1 MNNGSPMNTSANQRP
16 ESDMAESEVDNSRLQ
31 MFLDVDLDV
40 AVEIGRARLSL
51 EQVLALE
58 EGSSI
63 PLNKAA
69 GDLLDV
75 YVNGRLVARG
85 EAVVV
90 GDQLGLRIVEVMSRA
105 ERINTQR

>member
-1 MNNGSPMNTSANQRP
+1 MADSESIDSA
-16 ESDMAESEVDNSRLQ
+16 RLQ
-31 MFLDVDLDV
+31 MFLDVDLEL

-63 PLNKAA
+63 PLDKAA

-90 GDQLGLRIVEVMSRA
+90 GDQLGLRIVEVTSRA
-105 ERINTQR
+105 ERMGSQR